1 MTPAN
6 FPGPQRIDP
15 SSLSSSVLDHI
26 VQARRQHLPGIAALL
41 EGVEDH
47 DLGVSTRSLYQALG
61 GGQRGCGHFIMECKS
76 ASPSLGKIRD
86 PFAPAAIATVYNR
99 YASAISVLCEPQFFG
114 GSYDHLATVAASTH
128 LPVLCK
134 DFIIDPVQVR
144 AARYFGADAIL
155 LMLSVLD
162 DDQYRQLAALAAAL
176 GLDVLTEVSTESEL
190 RRARELGA
198 RIVGINNRNLR
209 DLSIDTD
216 RTRQYAPA
224 LPEDVVVVSESG
236 IKTNRDV
243 TSLGP
248 LVSGFLVGSALM
260 GQADLD
266 GACRQLVFGNVK
278 VCGLRTPAQAQLAAA
293 CGASFG
299 GVILAPTSPR
309 RVNAEQALEIIGAAP
324 TLAWVAVV
332 TTTAP
337 DEIARQV
344 LPLLGTLAAVQI
356 HAPALCAEDGAFDLQ
371 KQLRW
376 IEQVRRKLGSGEPS
390 NTVAPRQTPQI
401 WLGLSAQRTTDREAA
416 AALCQQVR
424 IVLDSGSGGTGTT
437 FDWDGIPASARPHIL
452 LAGGIGPDNV
462 QAARAQGTWG
472 LDLNSR
478 LEFTHDQHKDAH
490 RVRAVFQNLRDHR
503 ARADQIP
510 EPNAPEFHAPAA
522 TVSAPTLAPVSPQPG
537 PTSSPESPTD
547 ASPTDAAPAT
557 ETPVKDPK

>member
-6 FPGPQRIDP
+6 FAGPQRIDP

-26 VQARRQHLPGIAALL
+26 VHARCRHLPSIAALL
-41 EGVEDH
+41 DGVEDRE
-47 DLGVSTRSLYQALG
+47 LGVSTRSLYQALG
-61 GGQRGCGHFIMECKS
+61 AGQRGCGHFIMECKS

-86 PFAPAAIATVYNR
+86 RFDPAAIASVYNR
-99 YASAISVLCEPQFFG
+99 YASAISVLCEPQFFA

-134 DFIIDPVQVR
+134 DFIIDSVQVR

-162 DDQYRQLAALAAAL
+162 DDQYRQLAALAQNL

-190 RRARELGA
+190 RRARHLGA

-224 LPEDVVVVSESG
+224 LAEDVVVVSESG

-243 TSLGP
+243 CSLGP
-248 LVSGFLVGSALM
+248 LVSGFLVGSTLM

-266 GACRQLVFGNVK
+266 GACRQLVFGNIK
-278 VCGLRTPAQAQLAAA
+278 VCGLRTPAQAQLVAAS
-293 CGASFG
+293 GARFG
-299 GVILAPTSPR
+299 GVILAPASPR
-309 RVNAEQALEIIGAAP
+309 RVDAQQARTVIDAAPALE
-324 TLAWVAVV
+324 WVAVV
-332 TTTAP
+332 SATDP

-344 LPLLGTLAAVQI
+344 EPILDSLTAVQV
-356 HAPALCAEDGAFDLQ
+356 HAPAQCDDDGTFDLQ

-376 IEQVRRKLGSGEPS
+376 IEQVRRALGPGEAS
-390 NTVAPRQTPQI
+390 NTAAPRQRPQI
-401 WLGLSAQRTTDREAA
+401 WLGLSAQRASDREAA
-416 AALCQQVR
+416 SALCQQVR

-437 FDWDGIPASARPHIL
+437 FDWDGIPAAARPHIL
-452 LAGGIGPDNV
+452 LAGGIGPDKV

-478 LEFTHDQHKDAH
+478 LEFTRDRYKDVH
-490 RVRAVFQNLRDHR
+490 RVRTVFHNLRSHCATADHTPPR
-503 ARADQIP
+503 ANP
-510 EPNAPEFHAPAA
+510 
-522 TVSAPTLAPVSPQPG
+522 SPRR
-537 PTSSPESPTD
+537 SSH
-547 ASPTDAAPAT
+547 
-557 ETPVKDPK
+557 K